1 MIYKYCTCHLL
12 FAELRRE
19 RDGFCCIEA
28 DSVGTWRFCKEPW
41 SFWPFCQ
48 CVKWMRFFST
58 NDGPMDIWW
67 SEVYGAA
74 VAMPQIAR
82 SFWNSGVKFFWI
94 LLEKM
99 LDWIRAGKERLQNFW
114 PVHEFGILMNQCGCW
129 FVFLAGLSF
138 LLVSRKDQA
147 LPWDRGITS
156 LVPLG
161 CGWPGSLIAVVI
173 RVYFFTLP
181 GTSACHVIRKV
192 FGTPDALALF
202 SMPRLNF
209 LMQGFLLSMIGE
221 VLCVGIPD
229 VGKLKKSKVLVPGA

>member
-1 MIYKYCTCHLL
+1 MDRSGKDVDNGQGRSYRCLLCVLPACFDKLHILDVGSLKRTQSLEVFSRYCKQNIKMIYKYCTCHLL

-82 SFWNSGVKFFWI
+82 SFWNSGVKFF
-94 LLEKM
+94 LNF
-99 LDWIRAGKERLQNFW
+99 AGKDAGLDQGWKRKATK
-114 PVHEFGILMNQCGCW
+114 
-129 FVFLAGLSF
+129 FLAS
-138 LLVSRKDQA
+138 S
-147 LPWDRGITS
+147 
-156 LVPLG
+156 
-161 CGWPGSLIAVVI
+161 
-173 RVYFFTLP
+173 
-181 GTSACHVIRKV
+181 
-192 FGTPDALALF
+192 
-202 SMPRLNF
+202 
-209 LMQGFLLSMIGE
+209 
-221 VLCVGIPD
+221 
-229 VGKLKKSKVLVPGA
+229 